1 MKRQELIKKARSMG
15 IKGAYRMKKADLEQ
29 AIFLKDCLD
38 WFNETAGCT
47 ITITDEG
54 VDISLNTL

>member
-29 AIFLKDCLD
+29 IIHLKECLD
-38 WFNETAGCT
+38 WFNDIAGYT
-47 ITITDEG
+47 ITIVDEG
-54 VDISLNTL
+54 VDISLNS